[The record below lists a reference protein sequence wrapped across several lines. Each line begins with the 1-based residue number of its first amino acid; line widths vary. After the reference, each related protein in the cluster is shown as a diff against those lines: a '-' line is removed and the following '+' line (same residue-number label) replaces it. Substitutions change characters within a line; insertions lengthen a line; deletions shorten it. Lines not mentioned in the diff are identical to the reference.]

1 MKIILSTHENGEASV
16 YESKVTIKFSKV
28 NRVGSC
34 IKKVVVNGESMN
46 FDDFKG
52 HIYLIDDDP
61 SIRRSLAFSLS
72 SVRYSIQTFD
82 SPAAFLRDALPITP
96 AVILLD
102 IRMPEMTGLALQ
114 TEMLAR
120 GRQTPIIFISGE
132 SQPIEIIEAMKN
144 GAVDF
149 LIKPFR
155 LDALMTAIDLALQ
168 KDKRLQSQKIMSL
181 NVRERFMRLTDRER
195 EVCRWMI
202 KGYGNKEI
210 AQMNGSAP
218 ATVKLHRSR
227 VLEKMGCETL
237 SELIAL
243 AQDGERKIMDIF
255 TMS

>member
-1 MKIILSTHENGEASV
+1 
-16 YESKVTIKFSKV
+16 
-28 NRVGSC
+28 
-34 IKKVVVNGESMN
+34 MN

-82 SPAAFLRDALPITP
+82 SPSAFLRDALPITP

-102 IRMPEMTGLALQ
+102 IRMPDMTGLSLQ
-114 TEMLAR
+114 NEMIAR

-132 SQPIEIIEAMKN
+132 SQPTEIIEAMKK

-149 LIKPFR
+149 LIKPFG
-155 LDALMTAIDLALQ
+155 LEPLMKAIDLGLQ
-168 KDKRLQSQKIMSL
+168 KDKQQQSLKVMAL
-181 NVRERFMRLTDRER
+181 NVRERFMRLTDKER
-195 EVCRWMI
+195 EICRWMV

-210 AQMNGSAP
+210 ANMNGSAP

-227 VLEKMGCETL
+227 VLEKMNCASL
-237 SELIAL
+237 SELMAL
-243 AQDGERKIMDIF
+243 AQDADRKILDIF
-255 TMS
+255 TTTEGDWTHEPQRGTE